1 MQHFT
6 CLIMAFGLII
16 GSGSFSK
23 AVDIIALDNT
33 NALADTPITNVG
45 SITTFSWNAKV
56 FTVGS
61 QNAVMKQL
69 VLSLYNT
76 TAATETINF
85 SLYNVD
91 GSNNPTGTALASYSE
106 AKTFTTSSS
115 YYTFTT
121 TMGNFV
127 MQSGTK
133 YALVVN
139 SSSSTTAMSWST
151 VGTALG
157 SIYTA
162 DTASGWSFDANRRTT
177 NSGASWTSNTFYNG
191 LQMTVT
197 TAAVPEPSTYALA
210 AIGTCFLGLMA
221 KRRQKKSV

>member
-1 MQHFT
+1 MKHFA
-6 CLIMAFGLII
+6 CLIMAICLTTGF
-16 GSGSFSK
+16 SSSSK
-23 AVDIIALDNT
+23 AADIIALDNT
-33 NALADTPITNVG
+33 NALANTPNTSLG
-45 SITTFSWNAKV
+45 SITTSNWNAKV

-69 VLSLYNT
+69 VLPLYNT
-76 TAATETINF
+76 LSATQTINF

-91 GSNNPTGTALASYSE
+91 GSNFPTGTALASYSE
-106 AKTFTTSSS
+106 AKTFTTTGA

-121 TMGNFV
+121 TMGDFV

-139 SSSSTTAMSWST
+139 SQSPTTAMSWTT
-151 VGTALG
+151 VNPQ

-162 DTASGWSFDANRRTT
+162 NTAAGWSFDANLRST
-177 NSGASWTSNTFYNG
+177 NSGSSWTSNTFYNG

-197 TAAVPEPSTYALA
+197 AAAVPEPSTYALA

>member
-1 MQHFT
+1 MAI
-6 CLIMAFGLII
+6 CLTTGF
-16 GSGSFSK
+16 SSSSK
-23 AVDIIALDNT
+23 AADIIALDNT
-33 NALADTPITNVG
+33 NALANTPNTSLG
-45 SITTFSWNAKV
+45 SITTSNWNAKV

-69 VLSLYNT
+69 VLPLYNT
-76 TAATETINF
+76 LSATQTINF

-91 GSNNPTGTALASYSE
+91 GSNAPTGTALASYSE
-106 AKTFTTSSS
+106 AKTFTTSGA

-139 SSSSTTAMSWST
+139 SESPTTVMSWTT
-151 VGTALG
+151 VNPQ

-162 DTASGWSFDANRRTT
+162 NTAAGWSFDANLRTT
-177 NSGASWTSNTFYNG
+177 TSGSSWTSNTFYNG

-210 AIGTCFLGLMA
+210 AIGTSFLGLMA